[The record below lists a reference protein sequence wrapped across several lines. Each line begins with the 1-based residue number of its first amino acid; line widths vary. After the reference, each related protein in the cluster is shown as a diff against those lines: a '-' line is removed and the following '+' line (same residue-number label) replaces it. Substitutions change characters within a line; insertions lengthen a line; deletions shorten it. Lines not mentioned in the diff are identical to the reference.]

1 MIVQIK
7 KKGKDKMNL
16 MTCKEVAELLKVKI
30 STVYSWISYRQIP
43 DNIYRKL
50 GKKPIFIYDE
60 VIKWFL
66 DGAKLKKRPSKGGD
80 KIEI

>member
-1 MIVQIK
+1 MNSEQITK
-7 KKGKDKMNL
+7 TELRL

-30 STVYSWISYRQIP
+30 GTIYSWIGYRQIP

-66 DGAKLKKRPSKGGD
+66 DGAKLKKRPCKGG
-80 KIEI
+80 ENGEV